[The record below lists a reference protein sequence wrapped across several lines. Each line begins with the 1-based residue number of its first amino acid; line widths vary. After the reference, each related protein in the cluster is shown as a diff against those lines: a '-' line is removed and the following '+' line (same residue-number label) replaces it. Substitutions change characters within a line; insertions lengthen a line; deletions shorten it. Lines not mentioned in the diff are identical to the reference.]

1 MPGCEPTAQEL
12 IADGKSLMPAFNRQ
26 ARGGRAAARPESR
39 SVKHKAKQQ
48 KLGDNVP
55 DSVTL
60 EVGGRT
66 MVIETGELAKQA
78 NGSAVVRYGDQNVVL
93 CAATA
98 SAKPREGIDW
108 FPLTCDFEEK
118 MFAAGKIP
126 GGFIKREGRP
136 TEHAVLSSRQIDRPI
151 RPLFP
156 DGFRNDVQIVA
167 TVLSID
173 PELDADVLGVC
184 AAGAALAL
192 SDIPFDKTVAA
203 VRVGRD
209 ESGKFIAN
217 PTLPQYETGGMDI
230 IVAGTSDAVM
240 MVEGGGNEIDEEDF
254 LGAVEF
260 AHGEIKRI
268 VKAIDQLVKKN
279 GKAKREYPVQ
289 KINSD
294 LEKWVRKNFGKDVA
308 KAMRIVE
315 KGEREEAFAR
325 LSVDEALARCNGKK
339 DADIKALLEDS
350 SASKEFGKIVK
361 TMEEDEL
368 RTMVVDEKIRPDGR
382 KADQIRPIWS
392 KVHYV
397 PRVHGS
403 GVFTRGQ
410 TQVFTAAT
418 LGSSSDAQRLDGI
431 VALENKRYMHF
442 YDFPPFSVGETRPM
456 RGPGRREI
464 GHGALAERA
473 LLPVLPPK
481 EEFPYTIRL
490 MSEVLES
497 NGSSSMASV
506 CGSTLALMDA
516 GVPIKDHVAGVA
528 MGLILKGDKY
538 AVLTD
543 IQGLED
549 ALGEMDF
556 KVAGTKK
563 GITAIQMDIK
573 VQGVTLKIMR
583 EAMEQAKKSRYF
595 IIDKLAETI
604 AAPRTELS
612 KYAPRMIVI
621 KIDPA
626 KIKDVI
632 GPGGKVINK
641 IIADTGVTKIDI
653 EDDGSVFI
661 TSLDGESGDKARQI
675 VENLTKEIV
684 VGETYLGT
692 VTRVIPIGAFVQ
704 ILPGKEGLVHISQLA
719 PQRVERVEDVVN
731 VGDEITVKVMEV
743 DSQGRLNL
751 SRKAVLGSTNGSG
764 DQGRRPPRETP
775 ESRDTSPTPRD
786 LADAPGA
793 PPMRRRRR
801 PQGRREGTD

>member
-1 MPGCEPTAQEL
+1 MPE
-12 IADGKSLMPAFNRQ
+12 
-26 ARGGRAAARPESR
+26 
-39 SVKHKAKQQ
+39 
-48 KLGDNVP
+48 
-55 DSVTL
+55 SVTL
-60 EVGGRT
+60 TVGGRT

-78 NGSAVVRYGDQNVVL
+78 NGSALVRYGEQNVVL
-93 CAATA
+93 CAVTA
-98 SAKPREGIDW
+98 SEKPREGIDF

-118 MFAAGKIP
+118 MYAAGKIP
-126 GGFIKREGRP
+126 GGYIKREGRP
-136 TEHAVLSSRQIDRPI
+136 SEHAVISSRQIDRPI

-156 DGFRNDVQIVA
+156 DGFRNDIQIVA
-167 TVLSID
+167 TVLSVD

-184 AAGAALAL
+184 AAGAALAF

-209 ESGKFIAN
+209 ESGNYICN
-217 PTLPQYETGGMDI
+217 PTLPEYETGGMDI
-230 IVAGTSDAVM
+230 VIAGTADAVM
-240 MVEGGGNEIDEEDF
+240 MVEGEGKEIAEEDF

-260 AHGEIKRI
+260 AHAEIRKI
-268 VKAIDQLVKKN
+268 VKAIDQLAKKS
-279 GKAKREYPVQ
+279 GKAKREYPVA
-289 KINSD
+289 KLD
-294 LEKWVRKNFGKDVA
+294 PTLDKWVRKAFGKDVA
-308 KAMRIVE
+308 NAMRVVD
-315 KGEREEAFAR
+315 KQKREAAFAAI
-325 LSVDEALARCNGKK
+325 SVDEARERCGKK
-339 DADIKALLEDS
+339 DEAVKGLLELPS
-350 SASKEFGKIVK
+350 TGKEFAKIVK
-361 TMEEDEL
+361 TMEEEEL
-368 RTMVVDEKIRPDGR
+368 RTMVVDERIRPDGR
-382 KADQIRPIWS
+382 KPDEIRPIWC

-403 GVFTRGQ
+403 GIFTRGQ

-418 LGSSSDAQRLDGI
+418 LGSTSDAQRLDGI
-431 VALENKRYMHF
+431 MALENKRYMHF
-442 YDFPPFSVGETRPM
+442 YNFPPYSVGETRPM

-464 GHGALAERA
+464 GHGYLAERA
-473 LLPVLPPK
+473 LAAVLPAK
-481 EEFPYTIRL
+481 EDFPYTLRL

-516 GVPIKDHVAGVA
+516 GVPIREHVAGVA

-573 VQGVTLKIMR
+573 VQGITIGIMR
-583 EAMEQAKKSRYF
+583 EAMEQARKSRHF

-604 AAPRTELS
+604 AAPREELS
-612 KYAPRMIVI
+612 PYAPRMIVM
-621 KIDPA
+621 KIDPS

-641 IIADTGVTKIDI
+641 IIADTGVEKIDI

-661 TSLDGESGDKARQI
+661 TSLDGASGDKAKQI
-675 VENLTKEIV
+675 VENLTKEIA
-684 VGETYLGT
+684 VGETYLGK
-692 VTRVIPIGAFVQ
+692 VTRIITIGAFVQ

-719 PQRVERVEDVVN
+719 PTRVDKVEDVVKL
-731 VGDEITVKVMEV
+731 GDEVMVKVMEI
-743 DSQGRLNL
+743 DGQGRINL
-751 SRKAVLGSTNGSG
+751 SRKALLGGGSG
-764 DQGRRPPRETP
+764 NGDAGRGTRPPRESGPPAAAAAAAPAAAAT
-775 ESRDTSPTPRD
+775 D
-786 LADAPGA
+786 PGA

-801 PQGRREGTD
+801 PHGRDDE

>member
-1 MPGCEPTAQEL
+1 
-12 IADGKSLMPAFNRQ
+12 
-26 ARGGRAAARPESR
+26 
-39 SVKHKAKQQ
+39 
-48 KLGDNVP
+48 
-55 DSVTL
+55 
-60 EVGGRT
+60 

-78 NGSAVVRYGDQNVVL
+78 NGSALVRYGDQNVVL
-93 CAATA
+93 CAVTA
-98 SAKPREGIDW
+98 SAKPREGIDF

-118 MFAAGKIP
+118 MYAAGKIP
-126 GGFIKREGRP
+126 GGYIKREGRP
-136 TEHAVLSSRQIDRPI
+136 PEHAVLSSRQIDRPI

-167 TVLSID
+167 TVMSVD
-173 PELDADVLGVC
+173 PMLDADVIGVC

-192 SDIPFDKTVAA
+192 SDIPFEKTVAA

-209 ESGKFIAN
+209 EDGEYIVN
-217 PTLPQYETGGMDI
+217 PTLDQYVTGGMDI
-230 IVAGTSDAVM
+230 IIAGTADAVM
-240 MVEGGGNEIDEEDF
+240 MVEGGGDEITEDDF

-260 AHGEIKRI
+260 AQGEIKKI
-268 VKAIDQLVKKN
+268 VKAIDQLAKKA
-279 GKAKREYPVQ
+279 GKKKREFPAAKVDA
-289 KINSD
+289 D
-294 LEKWVRKNFGKDVA
+294 LDKWIRKTFAKDVA

-315 KGEREEAFAR
+315 KGERERAFAT
-325 LSVDEALARCNGKK
+325 LTVAEALERCTKK
-339 DADIKALLEDS
+339 DDDVKAMLES
-350 SASKEFGKIVK
+350 PAGSKDFGKVVK
-361 TMEEDEL
+361 AMEEDEL

-382 KADQIRPIWS
+382 KPNEIRPIWC

-418 LGSSSDAQRLDGI
+418 LGSKSDAQRLDGI
-431 VALENKRYMHF
+431 VALEDKRYMHF
-442 YDFPPFSVGETRPM
+442 YNFPPFSVGETRPM

-481 EEFPYTIRL
+481 DEFPYTLRL

-516 GVPIKDHVAGVA
+516 GVPIREHVAGVA
-528 MGLILKGDKY
+528 MGLVLKGNKY

-543 IQGLED
+543 IQGMED

-573 VQGVTLKIMR
+573 VQGITLEIMR
-583 EAMEQAKKSRYF
+583 EAMEEAKKSRFF

-604 AAPRTELS
+604 AEPRAELS
-612 KYAPRMIVI
+612 SFAPRMIVV
-621 KIDPA
+621 KINPD

-641 IIADTGVTKIDI
+641 IIQETGCEKIDI
-653 EDDGSVFI
+653 EDDGTVFI
-661 TSLDGESGDKARQI
+661 TSLDGESGEAARKY
-675 VENLTKEIV
+675 VENITKEIL
-684 VGETYLGT
+684 VGETYDGI
-692 VTRVIPIGAFVQ
+692 VTRIINIGAFVQ

-719 PQRVERVEDVVN
+719 TTRVDKVEDVVK
-731 VGDEITVKVMEV
+731 VGDELKVKVMEI
-743 DSQGRLNL
+743 DGQGRVNL
-751 SRKAVLGSTNGSG
+751 SHKALLAGGDTPSGNGAFRP
-764 DQGRRPPRETP
+764 RRSDEAPQPPRE
-775 ESRDTSPTPRD
+775 
-786 LADAPGA
+786 APALSSAGA
-793 PPMRRRRR
+793 PPTRRRRR
-801 PQGRREGTD
+801 PPGRHDD

>member
-1 MPGCEPTAQEL
+1 MPE
-12 IADGKSLMPAFNRQ
+12 
-26 ARGGRAAARPESR
+26 
-39 SVKHKAKQQ
+39 
-48 KLGDNVP
+48 
-55 DSVTL
+55 SVTL
-60 EVGGRT
+60 TVGGRT

-78 NGSAVVRYGDQNVVL
+78 NGSALVRYGDQNVVL
-93 CAATA
+93 CAVTA
-98 SAKPREGIDW
+98 SEKPREGIDF

-118 MFAAGKIP
+118 MYAAGKIP
-126 GGFIKREGRP
+126 GGYIKREGRP
-136 TEHAVLSSRQIDRPI
+136 SEHAVLSSRQIDRPI

-156 DGFRNDVQIVA
+156 DGFRNDIQIVA
-167 TVLSID
+167 TVLSVD

-192 SDIPFDKTVAA
+192 SDISFERTVAA

-209 ESGKFIAN
+209 ENGQYVCN

-230 IVAGTSDAVM
+230 VVAGTADAVM
-240 MVEGGGNEIDEEDF
+240 MVEGEGKEIEEKDF

-260 AHGEIKRI
+260 AHAEIKKI
-268 VKAIDQLVKKN
+268 VKAIDQLAKKA
-279 GKAKREYPVQ
+279 GKKKRTYPVAQ
-289 KINSD
+289 LD
-294 LEKWVRKNFGKDVA
+294 PALDKWVRKTFAKDVA
-308 KAMRIVE
+308 KAMRTVD
-315 KGEREEAFAR
+315 KQQRETLFAAI
-325 LSVDEALARCNGKK
+325 SVDEALVRCGKK
-339 DADIKALLEDS
+339 DENVRALLENP
-350 SASKEFGKIVK
+350 ATVKEFGKIVK
-361 TMEEDEL
+361 TMEEEEL

-382 KADQIRPIWS
+382 KPDEIRPIWC

-403 GVFTRGQ
+403 GIFTRGQ

-418 LGSSSDAQRLDGI
+418 LGSTSDAQRLDGI
-431 VALENKRYMHF
+431 MALENKRYMHF
-442 YDFPPFSVGETRPM
+442 YNFPPYSVGETRPM

-464 GHGALAERA
+464 GHGLLAERA
-473 LLPVLPPK
+473 LKAVLPAK
-481 EEFPYTIRL
+481 EDFPYTLRL

-516 GVPIKDHVAGVA
+516 GVPIRGHVAGVA
-528 MGLILKGDKY
+528 MGLILKGKKY

-573 VQGVTLKIMR
+573 VQGVTIEIMR

-604 AAPRTELS
+604 AKPREQLS
-612 KYAPRMIVI
+612 EYAPRMIVM

-632 GPGGKVINK
+632 GPGGKIINK
-641 IIADTGVTKIDI
+641 IIADTGVQKIDI

-661 TSLDGESGDKARQI
+661 TSLDGASGDKAKQI
-675 VENLTKEIV
+675 VENLTKEV
-684 VGETYLGT
+684 KVGETYLGT
-692 VTRVIPIGAFVQ
+692 VTRVIAIGAFVQ

-719 PQRVERVEDVVN
+719 PNRVEKVEDVVK
-731 VGDEITVKVMEV
+731 VGDEVMVKVMEI
-743 DSQGRLNL
+743 DNQGRLNL
-751 SRKAVLGSTNGSG
+751 SRKALLGGGASGNGDFVS
-764 DQGRRPPRETP
+764 RSPRPPREP
-775 ESRDTSPTPRD
+775 SAPVGVSSAPV
-786 LADAPGA
+786 DAPGA
-793 PPMRRRRR
+793 PPTRRRRR
-801 PQGRREGTD
+801 PQGRRDDE

>member
-1 MPGCEPTAQEL
+1 V
-12 IADGKSLMPAFNRQ
+12 
-26 ARGGRAAARPESR
+26 PE
-39 SVKHKAKQQ
+39 
-48 KLGDNVP
+48 
-55 DSVTL
+55 SVTL
-60 EVGGRT
+60 TVGGRT
-66 MVIETGELAKQA
+66 MTIETGELAKQA
-78 NGSAVVRYGDQNVVL
+78 NGSALVRYGDQNVVL
-93 CAATA
+93 CAVTA
-98 SAKPREGIDW
+98 SEKPREGIDF

-118 MFAAGKIP
+118 MYSAGKIP
-126 GGFIKREGRP
+126 GGYIKREGRP
-136 TEHAVLSSRQIDRPI
+136 PEHAVLSSRQIDRPI

-192 SDIPFDKTVAA
+192 SDIPFEKTVAA

-209 ESGKFIAN
+209 EEGKYICN
-217 PTLPQYETGGMDI
+217 PTLPQYASGGMDI
-230 IVAGTSDAVM
+230 VIAGTSDAVM
-240 MVEGGGNEIDEEDF
+240 MVEGGGNEITEDDF

-260 AHGEIKRI
+260 AHGEIKKI
-268 VKAIDQLVKKN
+268 VKAIEQLAKKA
-279 GKAKREYPVQ
+279 GKAKREFPV
-289 KINSD
+289 KAVD
-294 LEKWVRKNFGKDVA
+294 EGLDRWVRKAFAKDVA
-308 KAMRIVE
+308 KAMRTVD
-315 KGEREEAFAR
+315 KQKRELAFADIT
-325 LSVDEALARCNGKK
+325 VAEAIARCGKK
-339 DADIKALLEDS
+339 DDNVKALLEDPIT
-350 SASKEFGKIVK
+350 AKEFNKIVK
-361 TMEEDEL
+361 NMEEDEL
-368 RTMVVDEKIRPDGR
+368 RTMVVDEKVRPDGR
-382 KADQIRPIWS
+382 KPDEVRPIWC

-418 LGSSSDAQRLDGI
+418 LGSTSDAQRLDGI
-431 VALENKRYMHF
+431 LELEDKRYMHF
-442 YDFPPFSVGETRPM
+442 YNFPPYSVGETRPM

-464 GHGALAERA
+464 GHGHLAERA
-473 LLPVLPPK
+473 LVPVLPPK
-481 EEFPYTIRL
+481 DEFPYTLRL

-516 GVPIKDHVAGVA
+516 GVPIRAHVAGVA
-528 MGLILKGDKY
+528 MGLILKGSKY
-538 AVLTD
+538 AILTD

-573 VQGVTLKIMR
+573 VQGVTIQIMR
-583 EAMEQAKKSRYF
+583 EAMAQALKSRHA

-604 AAPRTELS
+604 AAPREQLS
-612 KYAPRMIVI
+612 EFAPRMIVI

-641 IIADTGVTKIDI
+641 IIADTGVEKIDI

-661 TSLDGESGDKARQI
+661 TSLDGASGDKAREI
-675 VENLTKEIV
+675 VENITKEVI
-684 VGETYLGT
+684 VGETYRGT
-692 VTRVIPIGAFVQ
+692 VTRIINIGAFVQ

-719 PQRVERVEDVVN
+719 PTRVEKVEDVVKL
-731 VGDEITVKVMEV
+731 GDEVMVKVMEI
-743 DSQGRLNL
+743 DGQGRINL
-751 SRKAVLGSTNGSG
+751 SRKALLGGGVSGNG
-764 DQGRRPPRETP
+764 DYGRGPRAPRE
-775 ESRDTSPTPRD
+775 PRD
-786 LADAPGA
+786 SAPAPRDSAPRDSAPRDSSPAPSGPGA
-793 PPMRRRRR
+793 PPTRRRRR
-801 PQGRREGTD
+801 PQGRRDEE

>member
-1 MPGCEPTAQEL
+1 VDRTENGYTKDKNDL
-12 IADGKSLMPAFNRQ
+12 I
-26 ARGGRAAARPESR
+26 
-39 SVKHKAKQQ
+39 
-48 KLGDNVP
+48 LGVNVP
-55 DSVTL
+55 ESVTL

-78 NGSAVVRYGDQNVVL
+78 NGSALVRYGDQNVVL

-98 SAKPREGIDW
+98 SNSPREGIDW

-118 MFAAGKIP
+118 MYAAGKIP

-136 TEHAVLSSRQIDRPI
+136 SEHAVLSSRQIDRPI

-156 DGFRNDVQIVA
+156 EGFRNDVQVVA
-167 TVLSID
+167 TVLSVD

-203 VRVGRD
+203 IRVGRD
-209 ESGKFIAN
+209 ENGAFIAN
-217 PTLPQYETGGMDI
+217 PTLAQYESGGLEI
-230 IVAGTSDAVM
+230 VVAGTADGVM
-240 MVEGGGNEIDEEDF
+240 MVEGSAHEIDEEDF
-254 LGAVEF
+254 LGAVAF
-260 AHGEIKRI
+260 AHDEIRKI
-268 VKAIDQLVKKN
+268 VAAIDKLVKKS
-279 GKAKREYPVQ
+279 GKKKREFVVA
-289 KINSD
+289 KSDGD
-294 LEKWVRKNFGKDVA
+294 LEKFVRKSFAKDVA

-315 KGEREEAFAR
+315 KGKREEAFSELNA
-325 LSVDEALARCNGKK
+325 DEAIARCGKK
-339 DADIKALLEDS
+339 DANVRALLEDS
-350 SASKEFGKIVK
+350 VTRKEFHKIIK
-361 TMEEDEL
+361 AMEEDEL

-382 KADQIRPIWS
+382 KPDEIRPIWS

-410 TQVFTAAT
+410 TQVFSAAT

-431 VALENKRYMHF
+431 LALEDKRYMHF
-442 YDFPPFSVGETRPM
+442 YNFPPFSVGETRPM

-473 LLPVLPPK
+473 MLPVLPPK
-481 EEFPYTIRL
+481 SEFPYTMRV

-516 GVPIKDHVAGVA
+516 GVPITAHVAGVA

-538 AVLTD
+538 AILTD

-573 VQGVTLKIMR
+573 VQGITIDIMR
-583 EAMEQAKKSRYF
+583 EAMASAKKSRYF
-595 IIDKLAETI
+595 IIDKLIETI
-604 AAPRTELS
+604 AEPRRELS
-612 KYAPRMIVI
+612 NFAPRMIII

-653 EDDGSVFI
+653 EDDGSVYI
-661 TSLDGESGDKARQI
+661 TSADGESGDKARTI
-675 VENLTKEIV
+675 VENLTKEIK
-684 VGETYLGT
+684 VGETYEGT
-692 VTRVIPIGAFVQ
+692 VVRIIPIGAFVQ
-704 ILPGKEGLVHISQLA
+704 ILPGKDGLVHISQLA
-719 PQRVERVEDVVN
+719 PQRVEKVEDVVAL
-731 VGDEITVKVMEV
+731 GDKITVKVMEI
-743 DSQGRLNL
+743 DSQGRVNL
-751 SRKAVLGSTNGSG
+751 SRKAVLGGSNGAPPQERPSRPARDRDDDRNGNASRPSSNPSSPSTSDVGNSANAA
-764 DQGRRPPRETP
+764 DSD
-775 ESRDTSPTPRD
+775 ESEESPS
-786 LADAPGA
+786 ADAPGA

-801 PQGRREGTD
+801 PQGRRED

>member
-1 MPGCEPTAQEL
+1 M
-12 IADGKSLMPAFNRQ
+12 
-26 ARGGRAAARPESR
+26 PESV
-39 SVKHKAKQQ
+39 S
-48 KLGDNVP
+48 L
-55 DSVTL
+55 T
-60 EVGGRT
+60 VGGRT
-66 MVIETGELAKQA
+66 MTIETGELAKQA
-78 NGSAVVRYGDQNVVL
+78 NGSALVRYGDQNVVL
-93 CAATA
+93 CAVTA
-98 SAKPREGIDW
+98 SEKPREGIDF

-118 MFAAGKIP
+118 MYAAGKIP

-136 TEHAVLSSRQIDRPI
+136 SEHAVISSRQIDRPI

-167 TVLSID
+167 TVFSID

-209 ESGKFIAN
+209 ENGAYVCN
-217 PTLPQYETGGMDI
+217 PTLPQYESGGMDI
-230 IVAGTSDAVM
+230 VIAGTADAVM
-240 MVEGGGNEIDEEDF
+240 MVEGDGNEISEDDF

-260 AHGEIKRI
+260 AHEEIRTI
-268 VKAIDQLVKKN
+268 VGAIDELARKA
-279 GKAKREYPVQ
+279 GKPKREYPVARVDA
-289 KINSD
+289 D
-294 LEKWVRKNFGKDVA
+294 LERWVRKSFAKDVA
-308 KAMRIVE
+308 KAMRVVD
-315 KGEREEAFAR
+315 KQKRELAFAAI
-325 LSVDEALARCNGKK
+325 SIDEALSRCGKK
-339 DADIKALLEDS
+339 DENVKALLES
-350 SASKEFGKIVK
+350 SATAKEFYKVIK
-361 TMEEDEL
+361 AMEEDEL
-368 RTMVVDEKIRPDGR
+368 RVMVVDEKVRPDGR
-382 KADQIRPIWS
+382 KPDEVRPIWC

-403 GVFTRGQ
+403 GIFTRGQ

-418 LGSSSDAQRLDGI
+418 LGSTSDAQRLDGI
-431 VALENKRYMHF
+431 VDLEDKRYMHF
-442 YDFPPFSVGETRPM
+442 YNFPPYSVGETRPM

-464 GHGALAERA
+464 GHGRLAERA

-481 EEFPYTIRL
+481 DEFPYTLRL

-506 CGSTLALMDA
+506 CGSSLALMDA
-516 GVPIKDHVAGVA
+516 GVPIRDHVAGVA
-528 MGLILKGDKY
+528 MGLILKGGKY
-538 AVLTD
+538 TVLTD

-573 VQGVTLKIMR
+573 VQGVTVAIMR
-583 EAMEQAKKSRYF
+583 EAMEQARTARHA

-604 AAPRTELS
+604 AQPREELS
-612 KYAPRMIVI
+612 QYAPRMIVI

-641 IIADTGVTKIDI
+641 IIADTGVEKIDI

-661 TSLDGESGDKARQI
+661 TSLDGASGDKAKTI
-675 VENLTKEIV
+675 VENLTRDIV

-692 VTRVIPIGAFVQ
+692 VTRVIAIGAFVQ

-719 PQRVERVEDVVN
+719 PTRVEKVEDVVKP
-731 VGDEITVKVMEV
+731 GDEIMVKVMEI
-743 DSQGRLNL
+743 DGQGRINL
-751 SRKAVLGSTNGSG
+751 SRKALLGGVSGNGDYGARSA
-764 DQGRRPPRETP
+764 RPPRD
-775 ESRDTSPTPRD
+775 SQ
-786 LADAPGA
+786 DAATPGA
-793 PPMRRRRR
+793 PPTRRRRR
-801 PQGRREGTD
+801 PHGRHDEE

>member
-1 MPGCEPTAQEL
+1 MPE
-12 IADGKSLMPAFNRQ
+12 
-26 ARGGRAAARPESR
+26 
-39 SVKHKAKQQ
+39 
-48 KLGDNVP
+48 
-55 DSVTL
+55 SVTL
-60 EVGGRT
+60 TVGGRT

-78 NGSAVVRYGDQNVVL
+78 NGSALVRYGDQNVVL
-93 CAATA
+93 CAVTA
-98 SAKPREGIDW
+98 SAKPREGIDF

-118 MFAAGKIP
+118 MYAAGKIP
-126 GGFIKREGRP
+126 GGYIKREGRP
-136 TEHAVLSSRQIDRPI
+136 PEHAVLSSRQIDRPI

-167 TVLSID
+167 TVMSVD
-173 PELDADVLGVC
+173 PMLDADVIGVC

-192 SDIPFDKTVAA
+192 SDIPFEKTVAA

-209 ESGKFIAN
+209 EDGEYIVN
-217 PTLPQYETGGMDI
+217 PTLDQYVTGGMDI
-230 IVAGTSDAVM
+230 IIAGTADAVM
-240 MVEGGGNEIDEEDF
+240 MVEGGGDEITEDDF

-260 AHGEIKRI
+260 AQGEIKKI
-268 VKAIDQLVKKN
+268 VKAIDQLAKKA
-279 GKAKREYPVQ
+279 GKKKREFPAAKVDA
-289 KINSD
+289 D
-294 LEKWVRKNFGKDVA
+294 LDKWIRKTFAKDVA

-315 KGEREEAFAR
+315 KGERERAFAT
-325 LSVDEALARCNGKK
+325 LTVAEALERCTKK
-339 DADIKALLEDS
+339 DDDVKAMLES
-350 SASKEFGKIVK
+350 PAGSKDFGKVVK
-361 TMEEDEL
+361 AMEEDEL

-382 KADQIRPIWS
+382 KPNEIRPIWC

-418 LGSSSDAQRLDGI
+418 LGSKSDAQRLDGI
-431 VALENKRYMHF
+431 VALEDKRYMHF
-442 YDFPPFSVGETRPM
+442 YNFPPFSVGETRPM

-481 EEFPYTIRL
+481 DEFPYTLRL

-516 GVPIKDHVAGVA
+516 GVPIREHVAGVA
-528 MGLILKGDKY
+528 MGLVLKGNKY

-543 IQGLED
+543 IQGMED

-573 VQGVTLKIMR
+573 VQGITLEIMR
-583 EAMEQAKKSRYF
+583 EAMEEAKKSRFF

-604 AAPRTELS
+604 AEPRAELS
-612 KYAPRMIVI
+612 SFAPRMIVV
-621 KIDPA
+621 KINPD

-641 IIADTGVTKIDI
+641 IIQETGCEKIDI
-653 EDDGSVFI
+653 EDDGTVFI
-661 TSLDGESGDKARQI
+661 TSLDGESGEAARKY
-675 VENLTKEIV
+675 VENITKEIL
-684 VGETYLGT
+684 VGETYDGI
-692 VTRVIPIGAFVQ
+692 VTRIINIGAFVQ

-719 PQRVERVEDVVN
+719 TTRVDKVEDVVK
-731 VGDEITVKVMEV
+731 VGDELKVKVMEI
-743 DSQGRLNL
+743 DGQGRVNL
-751 SRKAVLGSTNGSG
+751 SHKALLAGGDTPSGNGAFRP
-764 DQGRRPPRETP
+764 RRSDEAPQPPRE
-775 ESRDTSPTPRD
+775 
-786 LADAPGA
+786 APALSSAGA
-793 PPMRRRRR
+793 PPTRRRRR
-801 PQGRREGTD
+801 PPGRHDD